1 LRVQKDAERK
11 ANQASRRKRDEEAKE
26 QQRLADEQKVK
37 DEGVDQVEYIE
48 EQEQMIIEDVVSIMR
63 EDGHIDQV
71 PLKQMSEEDERVP
84 LIAPTGSEDEESVPL
99 ISPQ

>member
-37 DEGVDQVEYIE
+37 DEGVDQVEYK

-99 ISPQ
+99 ISAQ

>member
-1 LRVQKDAERK
+1 MRVQKDAERK

-37 DEGVDQVEYIE
+37 DEGVDQVEYK